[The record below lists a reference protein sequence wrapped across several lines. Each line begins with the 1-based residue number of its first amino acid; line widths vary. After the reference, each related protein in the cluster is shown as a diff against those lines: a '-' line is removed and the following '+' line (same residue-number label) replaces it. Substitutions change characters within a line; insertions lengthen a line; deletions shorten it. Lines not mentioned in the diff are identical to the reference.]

1 MRKGVSMAVEGG
13 GGVGKGK
20 EKGKRG
26 VEEGREKEE
35 AGGRT
40 QWALF
45 RASRAQQTMFS
56 RGCL

>member
-1 MRKGVSMAVEGG
+1 MAEEGG
-13 GGVGKGK
+13 GGDGKGK